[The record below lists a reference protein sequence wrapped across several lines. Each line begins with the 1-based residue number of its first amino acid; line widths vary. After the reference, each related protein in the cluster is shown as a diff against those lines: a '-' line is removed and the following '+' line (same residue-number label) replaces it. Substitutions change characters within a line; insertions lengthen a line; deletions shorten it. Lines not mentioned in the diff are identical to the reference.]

1 MKEWIA
7 FIAVELVGFIP
18 LFLYWLFKRNVDNDD
33 EDYFQVTRLKKYAY
47 RSLICIAICIPLFIF
62 INKKTNI
69 IILSVLLQLVN
80 GLFFKR
86 NR

>member
-18 LFLYWLFKRNVDNDD
+18 LFLYWLFKCNVDNDD
-33 EDYFQVTRLKKYAY
+33 DLQVTRLKKYAY
-47 RSLICIAICIPLFIF
+47 RSLFCIAICIPLFIF